1 MQHNIFVHHTR
12 DHPLTSTTTMPRF
25 AANISFLFTE
35 LPFLDRFSAAA
46 DAGFD
51 AVEFHY
57 PYDHDSQDVRAQLE
71 KHRLIPVLIN
81 IRSGSPKLG
90 EWGFAGVPGREESF
104 QLCVAEA
111 IEYAL
116 AIGVPQLNC
125 LAGVQAPDAD
135 AGLCEMTLISNLR
148 YAARECA
155 LANLAINL
163 EPINTQDVPG
173 YLVSNCADAIRVMD
187 VVGARNLMLQFDCYH
202 MQIMEG
208 GGSTALAATIERLIA
223 RIGHIQFADAPG
235 RHEPG
240 NGEIDFAGLFARIDR
255 IIAYGKY
262 AGWVSA
268 EYRPSEGKCSEET
281 FGWLHD
287 YTDKG
292 G

>member
-1 MQHNIFVHHTR
+1 
-12 DHPLTSTTTMPRF
+12 MPRF

-35 LPFLDRFSAAA
+35 LPFLDRFAAA
-46 DAGFD
+46 AAAGFA

-57 PYDHDSQDVRAQLE
+57 PYDHDSQDVRKQLE
-71 KHRLIPVLIN
+71 KYRLTPVLIN
-81 IRSGSPKLG
+81 VRSGSPKLG

-116 AIGVPQLNC
+116 AIGVPQVNC
-125 LAGVQAPDAD
+125 LAGVQAPETEAR
-135 AGLCEMTLISNLR
+135 LCEMTLISNLR

-173 YLVSNCADAIRVMD
+173 YLVSNTTDAIRVMD

-208 GGSTALAATIERLIA
+208 GGAAALAATIERLLP

-240 NGEIDFAGLFARIDR
+240 SGEIDFADLFARIDR
-255 IIAYGKY
+255 IGADGKY
-262 AGWVSA
+262 TGWVSA
-268 EYRPSEGKCSEET
+268 EYRPSEGKRSEET

-287 YTDKG
+287 YEG
-292 G
+292 SGS

>member
-1 MQHNIFVHHTR
+1 
-12 DHPLTSTTTMPRF
+12 MPRF

-35 LPFLDRFSAAA
+35 LPFLERFGAAA
-46 DAGFD
+46 LAGFD

-57 PYDHDSQDVRAQLE
+57 PYDHDSQDVLARLE
-71 KHRLIPVLIN
+71 KYRLTPVLIN
-81 IRSGSPKLG
+81 VRSGSPKLG
-90 EWGFAGVPGREESF
+90 EWGFAGVLGREESF

-116 AIGVPQLNC
+116 AIGVPQVNC
-125 LAGVQAPDAD
+125 LAGVQALETEARV
-135 AGLCEMTLISNLR
+135 CEMTLISNLR

-163 EPINTQDVPG
+163 EPINTKDVPG
-173 YLVSNCADAIRVMD
+173 YLVSNSTDAIRVMD

-208 GGSTALAATIERLIA
+208 GGAAALAATIERLLP

-235 RHEPG
+235 RYEPG
-240 NGEIDFAGLFARIDR
+240 SGEIDFADLFARIDR
-255 IIAYGKY
+255 IGADGKY

-268 EYRPSEGKCSEET
+268 EYRPSEGKRSEET
-281 FGWLHD
+281 FGWLHEYEGD
-287 YTDKG
+287 G